1 MADREVLGR
10 EAGQVQQWLA
20 GTEDGVT
27 RQGSFPEAGTAWY
40 LLSTRWFSLWR
51 QYVGLEAITDLR
63 TGESPVPAVDNSDL
77 IQDHD
82 GQPGFLRSIHDNSI
96 YDRPLK
102 RSLEA
107 QRDFL
112 ILPSVAW
119 EFLTEKYGVE
129 PESELKRYSRALPDA
144 ETQIEVNFRPVSVV
158 FIPPAVK
165 SVRIDRAKTAF
176 FSRAEP
182 LDRVAKRLKGIYNI
196 RYPTIQIDS
205 VRMWKLT
212 PGTSEK
218 DLETALND
226 NTGRF
231 RLFPGSLLDEGQR
244 LEEAEFSFTDTLVF
258 EVRRSLAEWQFTALH
273 DMLCSKC
280 RARIGLDGI
289 SCPCQKVYFCN
300 DRCKAASG
308 HICEHYS
315 PPTDVK
321 KCPFDNE
328 ILGNQYYTCTC
339 GQVIGRQFSY
349 CESQCM
355 QRHSHRCGR
364 TESKDKCRNCSNLLP
379 ATAFPCYCN
388 KYKYCSLLCK
398 NSDKHDNCTAGKKC
412 NFCRNALSTK
422 YKCRC
427 GTVLPT

>member
-1 MADREVLGR
+1 MADREELGR
-10 EAGQVQQWLA
+10 EAGQVQQWLE
-20 GTEDGVT
+20 GIEDGVT

-40 LLSTRWFSLWR
+40 LLSTRWFSLWK

-112 ILPSVAW
+112 ILPSIAW

-165 SVRIDRAKTAF
+165 SVRIERAKTVF

-196 RYPTIQIDS
+196 RYPTIQIDL

-231 RLFPGSLLDEGQR
+231 RLSL
-244 LEEAEFSFTDTLVF
+244 S
-258 EVRRSLAEWQFTALH
+258 
-273 DMLCSKC
+273 
-280 RARIGLDGI
+280 
-289 SCPCQKVYFCN
+289 
-300 DRCKAASG
+300 
-308 HICEHYS
+308 
-315 PPTDVK
+315 
-321 KCPFDNE
+321 
-328 ILGNQYYTCTC
+328 
-339 GQVIGRQFSY
+339 
-349 CESQCM
+349 
-355 QRHSHRCGR
+355 
-364 TESKDKCRNCSNLLP
+364 
-379 ATAFPCYCN
+379 
-388 KYKYCSLLCK
+388 
-398 NSDKHDNCTAGKKC
+398 
-412 NFCRNALSTK
+412 
-422 YKCRC
+422 
-427 GTVLPT
+427 